1 MKLVSKLTALLAAIA
16 LMVACG
22 EENTDTPSPAA
33 DNTKREIVYAVG
45 ADEHRTELKSDT
57 EWDALLDTFCDY
69 AQQGQSVTFYNMS
82 TQPLHAAK
90 EVGTIKDATTFS
102 TSNRAEMKQWMKDME
117 KQGKTVNVTYDSNNG
132 TWNGTAYANA
142 PHQEEPGSGYT
153 GTLVLTQMPALTQP
167 YIPAHVVALQV
178 SPDSVLLLSRNGCL
192 TSEVTDLLPNAQLG
206 DEVTLTG
213 ILQTYTDLNEAPFM
227 MLDITERNIGSLVG
241 TWHLSCLVSTTP
253 GNGSNYILS
262 SEVYIPEF
270 DGETISYS
278 FEPDGTATR
287 TTSGENN
294 GTATGTWSLTDDGM
308 FCCDLLPV
316 GGGCWNIN
324 WLSHST
330 MIISRHGI
338 TPYDEN
344 TYYQIQFDINGLQL
358 FK

>member
-22 EENTDTPSPAA
+22 EENTDTPAPAA

-45 ADEHRTELKSDT
+45 ADEHRTELKNDT

-69 AQQGQSVTFYNMS
+69 ARQGQDVTFYNMS
-82 TQPLHAAK
+82 TQPFHSAK
-90 EVGTIKDATTFS
+90 ETGTIKDATTFS

-117 KQGKTVNVTYDSNNG
+117 KQGKTVNVTYDSNSG

-142 PHQEEPGSGYT
+142 PHQEAAGSGYT
-153 GTLVLTQMPALTQP
+153 GILVLTQIPVLTEPYLPA
-167 YIPAHVVALQV
+167 YVVALQV
-178 SPDSVLLLSRNGCL
+178 SPDSLLLLTKNDCL
-192 TSEVTDLLPNAQLG
+192 SSDVADLLPNAQLG

-213 ILQTYTDLNEAPFM
+213 TLQTYTDLNNEPFL

-241 TWHLSCLVSTTP
+241 TWHFSCLVSTSLGT
-253 GNGSNYILS
+253 GSDYILNS
-262 SEVYIPEF
+262 DVFIPEF
-270 DGETISYS
+270 DGQVISYT
-278 FEPDGTATR
+278 FESDGTASR
-287 TTSGENN
+287 TISGENG

-330 MIISRHGI
+330 MIISRPGI
-338 TPYDEN
+338 TPDDED
-344 TYYQIQFDINGLQL
+344 TYYQMQFDINGLQL